1 MAEDE
6 QPDNEQRHEPAP
18 DEDLSAEELIRQLKV
33 SDLLLGTLASL
44 VQLGYAKLGEG
55 DLPDARLAI
64 EALRTLTPVLEG
76 AAGED
81 QLRDLRQA
89 TANLQLAYADAV
101 KSQEPASA
109 PGEPEQ
115 S

>member
-6 QPDNEQRHEPAP
+6 QQHEPIP
-18 DEDLSAEELIRQLKV
+18 DEELSADELIRQLKV

-55 DLPDARLAI
+55 DADEARLAI
-64 EALRTLTPVLEG
+64 EALRALTPVLEG
-76 AAGED
+76 VASEVA
-81 QLRDLRQA
+81 LRDLRQA

-101 KSQEPASA
+101 AEMQEAASAAEPEPA
-109 PGEPEQ
+109 
-115 S
+115 

>member
-1 MAEDE
+1 LPED
-6 QPDNEQRHEPAP
+6 EQRHEPP
-18 DEDLSAEELIRQLKV
+18 EEEISAEELIRQLKV

-44 VQLGYAKLGEG
+44 VQLGYAKLGES
-55 DLPDARLAI
+55 DLTDTRLAI

-76 AAGED
+76 VAAED

-101 KSQEPASA
+101 VKTQEPASA
-109 PGEPEQ
+109 ASDQPEQ
-115 S
+115 A

>member
-6 QPDNEQRHEPAP
+6 QQHEPIP
-18 DEDLSAEELIRQLKV
+18 DEELSADELIRQLKV

-44 VQLGYAKLGEG
+44 VQLGYAKLGER

-64 EALRTLTPVLEG
+64 EALRTLTPVLEDV
-76 AAGED
+76 AGED

-101 KSQEPASA
+101 VKSQAPASA
-109 PGEPEQ
+109 LAEEHEPD
-115 S
+115 